1 MSYLKLPRLGET
13 MEEGEIVAW
22 LKKPGDAVKRG
33 ETVAEIQTDK
43 IVAEMPA
50 LEDFVLEEILVKDG
64 ETVRVGQA
72 LARIRKANE
81 SSSINPK
88 SEIHSPVVGAQQH
101 SNHAPLSQAAPLP
114 ELPITTKATLEILGR
129 VRASPAA
136 RRLARELEVDIRNV
150 IGSGSHG
157 RITSSDIQNAVNSVG
172 AKLQTTENLESNLLP
187 FTRTQ
192 IATGK
197 VTSKSKLEIPHFYLR
212 TKVNMTR
219 FMFELEYQKAQG
231 ANFTVNDAILRAVAL
246 ALKEHPQLNASLEG
260 DGLRLHSGVHIGV
273 MTATSEGLI
282 TSVVRD
288 ADKLNLTQI
297 NARVKEIKARVS
309 SGRARSED
317 ITGATFCISNLGMF
331 GVEEFSAIILPPNV
345 AILAVG
351 SILEDVISQDGA
363 SRVAKTVRLTLSADH
378 RALDG
383 AQAALFLQGLGQ
395 ILESPNHIFN

>member
-1 MSYLKLPRLGET
+1 MSFLELPRLGET

-33 ETVAEIQTDK
+33 ETIAEIQTDK

-64 ETVRVGQA
+64 ETVKVGQA
-72 LARIRKANE
+72 LARIHKANE
-81 SSSINPK
+81 GSSFKPK
-88 SEIHSPVVGAQQH
+88 NEIP
-101 SNHAPLSQAAPLP
+101 APLANTAQAISTVSQL
-114 ELPITTKATLEILGR
+114 ATLERLGR

-136 RRLARELEVDIRNV
+136 RRLARELDVDISSIN
-150 IGSGSHG
+150 GTGPHD

-172 AKLQTTENLESNLLP
+172 ALLAAPSTAPSTANNLELNL
-187 FTRTQ
+187 FSFNRTQ

-197 VTSKSKLEIPHFYLR
+197 ITSKSKLEIPHFYLR

-219 FMFELEYQKAQG
+219 FLFELEFLKSRG
-231 ANFTVNDAILRAVAL
+231 MSLTVNDAILRAVAL
-246 ALKEHPQLNASLEG
+246 ALKLHPKLNASLEG
-260 DGLRLHSGVHIGV
+260 DGLRLHPNVHIGV
-273 MTATSEGLI
+273 MTATAEGLV
-282 TSVVRD
+282 TSVIRD
-288 ADKLNLTQI
+288 ADNLNLTQI
-297 NARVKEIKARVS
+297 NARVRNIKAKIS
-309 SGRARSED
+309 SGRAKSQD

-351 SILEDVISQDGA
+351 SILEEVIAQDGA
-363 SRVAKTVRLTLSADH
+363 IRVAKTVRLTLSADH

-383 AQAALFLQGLGQ
+383 AEVALFLQSLRD
-395 ILESPNHIFN
+395 ILEEAKTIFN

>member
-1 MSYLKLPRLGET
+1 MSFLKLPRLGET

-64 ETVRVGQA
+64 ETVKVGQA

-81 SSSINPK
+81 GSSINPNNGNQ
-88 SEIHSPVVGAQQH
+88 PVETQPATKEHGF
-101 SNHAPLSQAAPLP
+101 NTAAPLP
-114 ELPITTKATLEILGR
+114 ELQIPTKSTLETLGR

-136 RRLARELEVDIRNV
+136 RRLARELEVDISSMN
-150 IGSGSHG
+150 GTGPHG
-157 RITSSDIQNAVNSVG
+157 RITSSDIQNAMDSV
-172 AKLQTTENLESNLLP
+172 AAQQQTTKNLESNLLP

-197 VTSKSKLEIPHFYLR
+197 ITSKSKLEIPHFYVR

-219 FMFELEYQKAQG
+219 FLFELEFRKSQG
-231 ANFTVNDAILRAVAL
+231 ASLTVNDAILRAVAM
-246 ALKEHPQLNASLEG
+246 ALQKHPKLNSSLEG
-260 DGLRLHSGVHIGV
+260 DGLRLHSSINIGV
-273 MTATSEGLI
+273 MTATTEGLVI
-282 TSVVRD
+282 SVVRD
-288 ADKLNLTQI
+288 ADNLNLTQI
-297 NARVKEIKARVS
+297 NARVRDIKARVS
-309 SGRARSED
+309 SGRAKSED
-317 ITGATFCISNLGMF
+317 ITGATFSISNLGMF

-351 SILEDVISQDGA
+351 SILEEVIAQDGA
-363 SRVAKTVRLTLSADH
+363 IRIAKTVRLTLSADH

-383 AQAALFLQGLGQ
+383 AEVALFLQSLRE
-395 ILESPNHIFN
+395 ILEEAKTIFS